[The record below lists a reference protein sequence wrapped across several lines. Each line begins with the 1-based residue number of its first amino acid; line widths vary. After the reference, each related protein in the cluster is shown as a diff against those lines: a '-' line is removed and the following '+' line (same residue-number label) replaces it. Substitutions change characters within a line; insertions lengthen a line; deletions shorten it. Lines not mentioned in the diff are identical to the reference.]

1 MFSCTNQKA
10 TTHTVPTACTYAT
23 APIPLSTVD
32 SLECYISY
40 PRKNSPVMWFFIKIL
55 RPLGIIMPHCSTT

>member
-32 SLECYISY
+32 SHLSLY
-40 PRKNSPVMWFFIKIL
+40 PLLIHLSVTLVTLVKI
-55 RPLGIIMPHCSTT
+55 PL